1 MKYDIKPNPNNGGEN
16 CIFEH
21 KGSWYYADR
30 VDLDNMP
37 MMPGGLNLGIETMIF
52 PFDKEKGDVMD
63 YHDLY
68 CDKTGK
74 SLEECI
80 DEFIQELNEQ

>member
-1 MKYDIKPNPNNGGEN
+1 
-16 CIFEH
+16 
-21 KGSWYYADR
+21 
-30 VDLDNMP
+30 
-37 MMPGGLNLGIETMIF
+37 MIF

>member
-1 MKYDIKPNPNNGGEN
+1 MKYDIKPNTYNGGEY

-37 MMPGGLNLGIETMIF
+37 MVPGGFGLGTETMIF
-52 PFDKEKGDVMD
+52 PFDDEKGEVAN

-68 CDKTGK
+68 CDRTGK
-74 SLEECI
+74 SLVECI
-80 DEFIQELNEQ
+80 EEFKKDNL

>member
-1 MKYDIKPNPNNGGEN
+1 MEYDIKQNPYNGGEC
-16 CIFEH
+16 CIFEYN
-21 KGSWYYADR
+21 GSWYYADR

-37 MMPGGLNLGIETMIF
+37 GLPGGLGLGIETMIF
-52 PFDKEKGDVMD
+52 PYDKEKGDVMN

-68 CDKTGK
+68 CDRTGK

-80 DEFIQELNEQ
+80 EEYKQELNKL